1 MIKKENMT
9 VFISDFKCTYFVE
22 SNNLDTSLFD
32 SIDLPEGVVVNGYI
46 KEPEILYQLLLDNF
60 KEHKIKL
67 RSINILI
74 HDQNLLIR
82 NLTIAKSDLQKKS
95 IEQYVL
101 DQTDKKIY
109 FPFETAALSHFIQKE
124 DEENVKALALITD
137 ENLLHDYYDVFEKLG
152 AKEVTFDLP
161 ALSLYELY
169 KENTITKATQIML
182 VTLYNKLVAMQIFV
196 NDIPI
201 FQMIEECDGS
211 NRDPQLILENYIERI
226 ANYYKYN
233 MTKGAL
239 SIEDVVIFNL
249 ADHFE
254 DEDIKKG
261 VVKNLKDFNTSLYDF
276 KGINSLEKALPKGC
290 YLPYA
295 SIKTKDVQFQFN
307 FEFKLERIKRIN
319 IRGNYLM
326 VFSFLIFASVALLY
340 IPFFLFNEDITNHQ
354 NLNQGL
360 ENQLYILQRDLPS
373 ANGYTPEQIVFNQ
386 IYENLSELEKSYE
399 PYLTNLISELE
410 NGLHD
415 EVDLVNFNGNS
426 NDKILIVTITG
437 TTRFDIDE
445 YILAI
450 YEAYG
455 TSEYITDDLR
465 WIISPPE
472 IRILSEFV
480 LEVTLY
486 HA

>member
-1 MIKKENMT
+1 MPTKKENMT
-9 VFISDFKCTYFVE
+9 VFISDFKCTYFTE
-22 SNNLDTSLFD
+22 SNDLDTSLFD

-46 KEPEILYQLLLDNF
+46 KEPEILYQLLFDNL

-82 NLTIAKSDLQKKS
+82 SLSIAKSDLQKKS

-109 FPFETAALSHFIQKE
+109 FPFETAAMSHFIQKE
-124 DEENVKALALITD
+124 DEESVKALALITD

-169 KENTITKATQIML
+169 KENTVSKSNQIMI

-196 NDIPI
+196 NDTPI

-239 SIEDVVIFNL
+239 EVEDIVIFNL
-249 ADHFE
+249 ADHFN

-261 VVKNLKDFNTSLYDF
+261 VVKQLKDFNTSLYDF
-276 KGINSLEKALPKGC
+276 KGVNALEKILPKGC

-295 SIKTKDVQFQFN
+295 SVKTKDVQFQFN
-307 FEFKLERIKRIN
+307 FEFKLERIKKVN

-340 IPFFLFNEDITNHQ
+340 IPFFLFNEDITNQQ

-360 ENQLYILQRDLPS
+360 QNQLYILQRDLPAS
-373 ANGYTPEQIVFNQ
+373 NGYTPDQIVFNQ
-386 IYENLSELEKSYE
+386 IYDSLMQSEKSYE
-399 PYLTNLISELE
+399 PYVSDLISQL
-410 NGLHD
+410 NP
-415 EVDLVNFNGNS
+415 EVNLVTFDGNAS
-426 NDKILIVTITG
+426 EKTLVITVTG

-445 YILAI
+445 YVLAI

-455 TSEYITDDLR
+455 VSEYIDDDHR
-465 WIISPPE
+465 WIISTPE
-472 IRILSEFV
+472 IDVISEFV